1 MRIKSSN
8 KIKLDSILSAQNVKC
23 KVTKGR
29 QILSGHPNL
38 TFATTLLALS
48 IQKSRPDSL
57 HLEEA
62 ANQSTALNRKHH
74 RNFGRLSKMTL
85 RVSNKEKLQT
95 CH

>member
-38 TFATTLLALS
+38 TFATTLLVPGS
-48 IQKSRPDSL
+48 HQ
-57 HLEEA
+57 
-62 ANQSTALNRKHH
+62 
-74 RNFGRLSKMTL
+74 NFGNLGTEYNLGSLWVSMSLKMQLSCGYVLLTGL
-85 RVSNKEKLQT
+85 ITRVVERNSD
-95 CH
+95 

>member
-38 TFATTLLALS
+38 TFATTLL
-48 IQKSRPDSL
+48 IGKEDIM
-57 HLEEA
+57 
-62 ANQSTALNRKHH
+62 
-74 RNFGRLSKMTL
+74 GRLVIV
-85 RVSNKEKLQT
+85 VSHVAVNVKQME
-95 CH
+95 